1 MSVSNGLWTPEAE
14 LALYMAMVGL
24 RPVGI
29 HKNFRIVNIYTR
41 LLSRLGSAEISISEI
56 KSRLETLFNMSL
68 LDEIDD
74 EEDDDSDDEE
84 SDVEHADA
92 GAKPTSATSAA
103 NRIKPDKGDKVP
115 VVSADDGS
123 EDEEANSGSES
134 EDSGSDIN
142 EPSSARSGHRVG
154 TERKQN
160 IVGSAIPATSIG
172 AEIDTSDPQF
182 WRKADSEFTLPW
194 AEFGNLMVERANVD
208 DPDDHD
214 DLERGTTSGASA
226 ISTPKTATPAPDSEP
241 KSEAEAE
248 AEVENE
254 IDGDGEGEVEV
265 EVEAKD
271 EGEGESSDG
280 RVSPVQR
287 KRKGRPSTPVS
298 RSRTK
303 STRSSTASARKR
315 QKTR

>member
-1 MSVSNGLWTPEAE
+1 MSTSNELWTPEAE
-14 LALYMAMVGL
+14 LALYMSMVGL

-41 LLSRLGSAEISISEI
+41 LLGRLGSAEISISEI

-92 GAKPTSATSAA
+92 GAKPALATSAA
-103 NRIKPDKGDKVP
+103 NRIKSGKGDKMP
-115 VVSADDGS
+115 VVSAGDGS

-134 EDSGSDIN
+134 ENNGSDIN
-142 EPSSARSGHRVG
+142 EPSSARSGHRAG

-160 IVGSAIPATSIG
+160 IVSSAIPATSIG
-172 AEIDTSDPQF
+172 AEIDTSDPHF

-265 EVEAKD
+265 EAKD

-315 QKTR
+315 QKMR